1 MVQAIRIPRNLL
13 LYINNPL
20 RLKKWVP
27 SPLFI
32 NWAQGLKSNND
43 SLAIKYS
50 IGCTVRLTF
59 SLYYRKSISSKSN
72 SAREAL
78 RLLEISTFIGNVDE
92 TWQNVQAVQW
102 SQFCLPFAA
111 CAPEAFRVNP
121 EVFCRNLFGV
131 KLFFVFQ
138 NPSFSSFY
146 WLHCVKISNKS
157 DDFWSGRYCPA
168 QKMPNQQFSNF
179 LGWIRKPSKMI
190 DTTKKLH
197 RKHFISLL

>member
-92 TWQNVQAVQW
+92 T
-102 SQFCLPFAA
+102 
-111 CAPEAFRVNP
+111 
-121 EVFCRNLFGV
+121 
-131 KLFFVFQ
+131 
-138 NPSFSSFY
+138 
-146 WLHCVKISNKS
+146 
-157 DDFWSGRYCPA
+157 
-168 QKMPNQQFSNF
+168 
-179 LGWIRKPSKMI
+179 
-190 DTTKKLH
+190 
-197 RKHFISLL
+197 